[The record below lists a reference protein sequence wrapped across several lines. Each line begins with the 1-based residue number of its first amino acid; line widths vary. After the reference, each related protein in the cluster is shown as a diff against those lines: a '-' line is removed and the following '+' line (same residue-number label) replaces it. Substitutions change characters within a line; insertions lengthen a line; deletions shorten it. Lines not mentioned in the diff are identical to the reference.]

1 MTCDMRE
8 YCLLKNC
15 EEERSNHIYKL
26 FFASKTDMAED
37 VCTCRTCLKNS
48 TEEQRKKGCGWSGD
62 AYNTDGGCL
71 AEK

>member
-48 TEEQRKKGCGWSGD
+48 TEEQ
-62 AYNTDGGCL
+62 
-71 AEK
+71 